1 MLNIS
6 SNSEVNQPSE
16 CLRTHLGKGGKLVES
31 FNEAEELQGDAGG
44 DDQQAHGEQDQA
56 TQLLEGPN
64 ICHHS
69 VRLHCYKYLCM
80 NDYSRLSVITMLG
93 CIVTST
99 CA

>member
-56 TQLLEGPN
+56 TQLLGRP
-64 ICHHS
+64 
-69 VRLHCYKYLCM
+69 KYLI
-80 NDYSRLSVITMLG
+80 SQLLG
-93 CIVTST
+93 WFVTST

>member
-56 TQLLEGPN
+56 TQLLGRP
-64 ICHHS
+64 
-69 VRLHCYKYLCM
+69 KYLSSQCRIA
-80 NDYSRLSVITMLG
+80 SLQVH
-93 CIVTST
+93 VHE
-99 CA
+99 